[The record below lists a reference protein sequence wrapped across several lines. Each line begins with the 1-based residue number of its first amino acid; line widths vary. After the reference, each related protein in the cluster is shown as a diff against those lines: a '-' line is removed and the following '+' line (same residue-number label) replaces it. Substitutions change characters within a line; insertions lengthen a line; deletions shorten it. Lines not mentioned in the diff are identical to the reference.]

1 MPFGRKP
8 PDISNAA
15 NQELTPAMRLLE
27 LQHKHRAMDAKITEL
42 QLNPYQNQILLQR
55 LKHNQSLVF
64 GVPTKGLTSANI
76 VTKKKFDEL
85 PETSGV
91 ITRSNGH
98 FEWPSGAGI
107 MMFDY
112 DPDGEPLDQGDV
124 LALLYEVCPAIKD
137 VDHLWWVS
145 SSSNI
150 FDAESE
156 EELAGVSGQRLYLM
170 IEDAK
175 DIPRAAKVLGE
186 RLWIA
191 GHGYF
196 KVSASGGLLE
206 RIPFDMCIYQP
217 SRLDFAAGAYCEAPL
232 TQQRGEPVIFRR
244 GARLLDTVV
253 ALPDLTLHE
262 KEKLTD
268 LKIGAKAIAD
278 TKTKT
283 VRDAYIVKM
292 TELFAPEENESAVV
306 TNGIQTAIDRGDLPP
321 YWLIDVWDGSRF
333 IQVSVEDIL
342 SEKHK
347 YHEMLCLDPLEPD
360 YDQRRII
367 GKIYTLQE
375 KPLIHSFARGGRN
388 FRLLSTHYLIAL
400 HANLHNAVNESIMI
414 LRDRQEVFTFGGT
427 LVSPVNGKLVC
438 IDRPKM
444 KHLLGSLITFR
455 GKRDACDPSNDLVDG
470 VSKIGAEKNVNPV
483 TGFVDHPIVDP
494 QLRMLDE
501 PGYDRTMK
509 VLAVFN
515 KNAFNVD
522 DRELTQQEVLAHF
535 NEIYAPFTGFEL
547 GGAEDVTVLMAAVF
561 SAVFRAM
568 LPTCPAFG
576 FDAPVQGSG
585 KTLLAETI
593 SILASGSVPSTLA
606 PGRSDYDEE
615 FRKRLFALLLKGEK
629 VCLFDNIVGE
639 FDSPSFAASL
649 TSEYYEDRI
658 LQHSKTSKVLVKTL
672 FLITGNNL
680 RFKGDMCRRVIKCR
694 LTPKN
699 AKLSERKFAFDP
711 MALAT
716 EKRNEII
723 SSVLSLVNHWKHCGM
738 PKETGAMTSFTE
750 WDTLVRQPLA
760 YLGKTCSETGLLD
773 VLEISNSQQSD
784 ASEKEDLLALLKAL
798 ARRYGGRFKAS
809 QVFKAIGNDQLLQDS
824 LYAFESPE
832 RLRSSSHV
840 GKLLKQ
846 FVDRHVDGFVLR
858 GKLQSGSM
866 VYWMEVKDQTF
877 IQEVISALGSAD
889 DVYLVPNVE
898 KEEVTH

>member
-1 MPFGRKP
+1 
-8 PDISNAA
+8 
-15 NQELTPAMRLLE
+15 
-27 LQHKHRAMDAKITEL
+27 MDAKITEL

-360 YDQRRII
+360 YEQRRII
-367 GKIYTLQE
+367 GKIYPLQE
-375 KPLIHSFARGGRN
+375 KP
-388 FRLLSTHYLIAL
+388 
-400 HANLHNAVNESIMI
+400 MI
-414 LRDRQEVFTFGGT
+414 
-427 LVSPVNGKLVC
+427 
-438 IDRPKM
+438 
-444 KHLLGSLITFR
+444 
-455 GKRDACDPSNDLVDG
+455 
-470 VSKIGAEKNVNPV
+470 
-483 TGFVDHPIVDP
+483 
-494 QLRMLDE
+494 
-501 PGYDRTMK
+501 
-509 VLAVFN
+509 
-515 KNAFNVD
+515 
-522 DRELTQQEVLAHF
+522 
-535 NEIYAPFTGFEL
+535 
-547 GGAEDVTVLMAAVF
+547 
-561 SAVFRAM
+561 
-568 LPTCPAFG
+568 
-576 FDAPVQGSG
+576 
-585 KTLLAETI
+585 
-593 SILASGSVPSTLA
+593 
-606 PGRSDYDEE
+606 
-615 FRKRLFALLLKGEK
+615 
-629 VCLFDNIVGE
+629 
-639 FDSPSFAASL
+639 
-649 TSEYYEDRI
+649 
-658 LQHSKTSKVLVKTL
+658 
-672 FLITGNNL
+672 
-680 RFKGDMCRRVIKCR
+680 RR
-694 LTPKN
+694 
-699 AKLSERKFAFDP
+699 
-711 MALAT
+711 
-716 EKRNEII
+716 
-723 SSVLSLVNHWKHCGM
+723 
-738 PKETGAMTSFTE
+738 
-750 WDTLVRQPLA
+750 
-760 YLGKTCSETGLLD
+760 
-773 VLEISNSQQSD
+773 
-784 ASEKEDLLALLKAL
+784 
-798 ARRYGGRFKAS
+798 
-809 QVFKAIGNDQLLQDS
+809 
-824 LYAFESPE
+824 
-832 RLRSSSHV
+832 
-840 GKLLKQ
+840 
-846 FVDRHVDGFVLR
+846 
-858 GKLQSGSM
+858 
-866 VYWMEVKDQTF
+866 
-877 IQEVISALGSAD
+877 
-889 DVYLVPNVE
+889 
-898 KEEVTH
+898 